1 MQEGHENRMPD
12 IQGTRILITGGT
24 GFLGGAVA
32 RHLAAHGAQVT
43 ILVRS
48 PEKAQLVQAAGF
60 SAARG
65 DITNRESVRRAV
77 DGCTYVVHCAAAFG
91 KPDEQRDVNINGTR
105 ILAEECAFA
114 GVRQMVHI
122 SSIAVYGFA
131 RRGIVDEIVQPVPG
145 AYSYARTK
153 LGGEN
158 AIRETAMHTGLNA
171 TIIRP
176 GMIYGP
182 GSSNWTLKLFRYAR
196 RKPIFFPGD
205 GSGSAHPIYIDDVV
219 SAVARVTGDET
230 LSGAIFN
237 ISADPAPTWREW
249 LLTYAALAGHQ
260 SWVSV
265 PPLVART
272 GAGLLMSFAGR
283 ASLIRDLPE
292 LVDQFMEKV
301 TYSTAKARRDLGWA
315 AQISLQE
322 GVERCAPWLREKG
335 LL

>member
-1 MQEGHENRMPD
+1 MPD

-24 GFLGGAVA
+24 GFLGSAVA
-32 RHLAAHGAQVT
+32 QHLAARGAQIAV
-43 ILVRS
+43 LVRS
-48 PEKAQLVQAAGF
+48 PEKAAAAQAAGF

-65 DITNRESVRRAV
+65 DITNRESVRHAV
-77 DGCTYVVHCAAAFG
+77 DNATYVIHCAASFG
-91 KPDEQRDVNINGTR
+91 KPDDQRDVNINGTR

-114 GVRQMVHI
+114 GVRQLVHI

-131 RRGIVDEIVQPVPG
+131 RRGIVDETTPPAPG

-158 AIRETAMHTGLNA
+158 AIREVAMHTGLNT

-182 GSSNWTLKLFRYAR
+182 GSSNWTLELFRYAR

-219 SAVARVTGDET
+219 SAIARVTGDES
-230 LSGAIFN
+230 LNGAIFN

-249 LLTYAALAGHQ
+249 LLAYANLAGHQ

-265 PPLVART
+265 PPVVART

-283 ASLIRDLPE
+283 TSLIRDLPE

-301 TYSTAKARRDLGWA
+301 TYSTAKARRELGWSP
-315 AQISLQE
+315 QVSLAE